1 MKHLGIEVSVKH
13 VPELDPGFLPLGKFN
28 AAFLKDAKQP
38 LDVAVER
45 AGGEV
50 AVYKTFIHGTPEMAE
65 ADIYYVDRLIKMLL
79 WMKGGFKV
87 YLSGSKAVY
96 EAMKATYCV
105 GGKRA
110 FDADF
115 MSNVYEKPFEVVYC
129 DQVPAEKSNPQA
141 VGRHLGGCRIGF
153 DAGGSDRK
161 VSAVIDGEP
170 VFSEEVV
177 WFPKT
182 TADPDYHY
190 EGIVSALKSAA
201 AHMPRVDAV
210 GVSSAGIYIEN
221 RTMVA
226 SLFLKV
232 PKDLFDAK
240 VKDIYIRAIK
250 DTFGDVPYVVANDG
264 DVSALAGA
272 MSLEENN
279 ILGIAMGTSEAVGYV
294 DQNGNITG
302 WLNELAFAPVD
313 VSPSAMEDEWSGDI
327 GCGVK
332 YFSQDSVI
340 KLAPPA
346 GINLSADLS
355 PAEKLKEVQKLMEV
369 PGSPAEAIYR
379 SIGVYLGHSLA
390 LYHHFY
396 GFKHVLLL
404 GRVMS
409 GRGGDIILDV
419 CKQVLADEYPEV
431 AGKINPT
438 LPDEESPGPPSKGG
452 PAMAIFNPENSI
464 WRVTG
469 KLVDLMIL
477 SVFWLACSLPVV
489 TLGPASAALYHTVVQ
504 CIRGNRRDSW
514 TLFFRTFRDNLKVG
528 VLTTLVVLAV
538 GAALLFLHG
547 LAYQMA
553 AAGTAESV
561 FYLCYTFLLLLPLGV
576 ACYLFPVLSRFTFG
590 AGGLLSNVH
599 LPSTLAM
606 ALELYLALELLLRIP
621 LIALVLFPGLT
632 ALFQSFFLERIFAPY
647 IRAQL
652 GAEDEDEGD
661 S

>member
-1 MKHLGIEVSVKH
+1 MKKFGIEVPVKH
-13 VPELDPGFLPLGKFN
+13 VPELDPGFLPLGKFFE
-28 AAFLKDAKQP
+28 AFRKDAKKP
-38 LDVAVER
+38 LDIAVER
-45 AGGEV
+45 SGGEV
-50 AVYKTFIHGTPEMAE
+50 AVYKTAIHGTPDMAE
-65 ADIYYVDRLIKMLL
+65 ADRYYVDRLIKTML
-79 WMKGGFKV
+79 WTMGGFKV
-87 YLSGSKAVY
+87 YISGDKEIF
-96 EAMKATYCV
+96 EAMKATWCV
-105 GGKRA
+105 GGARA

-115 MSNVYEKPFEVVYC
+115 MSNVYEQPFEVVWC
-129 DQVPAEKSNPQA
+129 DQVPEEKSAPQA

-177 WFPKT
+177 WYPKV

-232 PKDLFDAK
+232 SKEDFDAK

-279 ILGIAMGTSEAVGYV
+279 ILGIAMGTSEAVGFV

-302 WLNELAFAPVD
+302 WLNELAFSPVD
-313 VSPSAMEDEWSGDI
+313 ASPDAMEDEWSGDI

-332 YFSQDSVI
+332 YFSQDAVI
-340 KLAPPA
+340 KLAPAA
-346 GINLSADLS
+346 GITLAEDLA
-355 PAEKLKEVQKLMEV
+355 PAQKLKEVQKLMELE
-369 PGSPAEAIYR
+369 GSPAEGIYR

-419 CKQVLADEYPEV
+419 CKQVLADEYPQLD
-431 AGKINPT
+431 GKIVPT
-438 LPDEESPGPPSKGG
+438 LPDEK
-452 PAMAIFNPENSI
+452 AR
-464 WRVTG
+464 RVG
-469 KLVDLMIL
+469 Q
-477 SVFWLACSLPVV
+477 SVAAASLPE
-489 TLGPASAALYHTVVQ
+489 
-504 CIRGNRRDSW
+504 
-514 TLFFRTFRDNLKVG
+514 LK
-528 VLTTLVVLAV
+528 
-538 GAALLFLHG
+538 
-547 LAYQMA
+547 
-553 AAGTAESV
+553 
-561 FYLCYTFLLLLPLGV
+561 
-576 ACYLFPVLSRFTFG
+576 
-590 AGGLLSNVH
+590 
-599 LPSTLAM
+599 
-606 ALELYLALELLLRIP
+606 
-621 LIALVLFPGLT
+621 
-632 ALFQSFFLERIFAPY
+632 
-647 IRAQL
+647 
-652 GAEDEDEGD
+652 
-661 S
+661 